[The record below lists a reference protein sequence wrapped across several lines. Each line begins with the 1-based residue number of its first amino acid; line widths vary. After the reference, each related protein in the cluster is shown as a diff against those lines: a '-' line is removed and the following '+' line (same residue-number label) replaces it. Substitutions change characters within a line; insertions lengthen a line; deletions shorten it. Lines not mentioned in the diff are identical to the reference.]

1 MIKKY
6 NVILFLSLILLS
18 LVFLTQA
25 SATCQLT
32 GEALNTSNGVTSP
45 VNDLGSAGI
54 GDACNY
60 VPDTYQVEFYRMSLC
75 KSNPDVAGEAQPNF
89 STCVDILAESS
100 AATLV
105 NIQGTDET
113 ALPEIPDFTV
123 PAGDYSYM
131 VARLSAKLGIR
142 HAFEATTAVAY
153 GDSDGNLQDPGSY
166 CWSVNNV
173 LTSIGNENGQST
185 PFGETVD
192 AGTVGKSNMQCS
204 NTESDM
210 SDAQFTYEIVNTMN
224 DSGCSGFDAS
234 EGDRE
239 SAGSV
244 GNGDAIGRIMQSA
257 TASAT
262 GCANANSI
270 LWTIAL
276 TTPLVVTDTTNF
288 VMNFKTTDSV
298 SIDFDSGA
306 TTNPKII
313 KLGNDPI
320 QAYLTVE

>member
-18 LVFLTQA
+18 LVFLTQVNA
-25 SATCQLT
+25 SCRMT
-32 GEALNTSNGVTSP
+32 GDALDTSNGVTTP
-45 VNDLGSAGI
+45 VFDEGGAR
-54 GDACNY
+54 DACNT
-60 VPDTYQVEFYRMSLC
+60 VPDTYLIEFYRISLC
-75 KSNPDVAGEAQPNF
+75 TSNPDVAGAAQPDLSSCF
-89 STCVDILAESS
+89 DIFAESS
-100 AATLV
+100 PAMIV
-105 NIQGTDET
+105 EIQGTSE
-113 ALPEIPDFTV
+113 LPPEIPQFSI
-123 PAGDYSYM
+123 PAGDYPYM
-131 VARLSAKLGIR
+131 VARLSAKMGIR

-224 DSGCSGFDAS
+224 DSGCSAFDAS

-320 QAYLTVE
+320 QAYLTIE